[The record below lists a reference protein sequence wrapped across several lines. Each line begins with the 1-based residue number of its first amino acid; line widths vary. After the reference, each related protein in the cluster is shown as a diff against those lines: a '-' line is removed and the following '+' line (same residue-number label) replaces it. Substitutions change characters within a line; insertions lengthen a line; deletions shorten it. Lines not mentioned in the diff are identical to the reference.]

1 MSEVITDKLTGR
13 ATANDVTVTV
23 GATATQSLEQGLAK
37 AWVRYDGTN
46 PASGADSLNI
56 ASITDSGTGDQRPV
70 MTNAMASEN
79 YAPVSTSAQYH
90 ELLGNAGG
98 STGTTTTTFKIETS
112 SSSNSSAD
120 TGRVACAVF
129 GDLA

>member
-1 MSEVITDKLTGR
+1 MAFGTLKADTLTHSTAGSL
-13 ATANDVTVTV
+13 ATNYVVE
-23 GATATQSLEQGLAK
+23 GSAK
-37 AWVRYDGTN
+37 AWIRYDGTS
-46 PASGADSLNI
+46 PGSGADSLNI

-98 STGTTTTTFKIETS
+98 STGTTTTTFKIETRN
-112 SSSNSSAD
+112 SSNSAAD